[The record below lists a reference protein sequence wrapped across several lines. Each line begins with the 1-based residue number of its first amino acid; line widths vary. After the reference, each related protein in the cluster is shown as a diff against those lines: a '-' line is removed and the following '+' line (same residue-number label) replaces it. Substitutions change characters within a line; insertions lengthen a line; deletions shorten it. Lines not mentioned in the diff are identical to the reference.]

1 MYITPDIIDVKVLDD
16 YLLKILFD
24 TQEERIYDMK
34 IIIKENKMFKRL
46 KNKEYFKNI
55 KIRGETIEWENGED
69 ICPEEL
75 YYNSKPIK

>member
-16 YLLKILFD
+16 YLLKIIFD